1 MIADY
6 GTGDPYF
13 AEVIHRLK
21 DLDPHVEIQPTS
33 VPAFSTI
40 GTGFWIAQYG
50 LYNPAFNDVAIYAN
64 TAPRQKE
71 EYEHNRGEE
80 LVYARLDNG
89 MPVLAVNSGYSLSFV
104 RDHIEEARR
113 VPINESG
120 SPFRSRD
127 YFPEVVHSVLE
138 GDLDVLGEEVP
149 VSSIPTSPDDCVVW
163 IDGFGNIK
171 TNIRASAVDLEEG
184 QDLALGIGEGK
195 TEATYVNNAFDVDE
209 DELAFAPGSSGG
221 EDPFM
226 EIVLHGGAATDY
238 FRTPSIGDDVAYA
251 ERSKDVNKVLQD

>member
-21 DLDPHVEIQPTS
+21 DLDPAVEIQPTS

-50 LYNPAFNDVAIYAN
+50 LYNPAFDDVAIYAN
-64 TAPRQKE
+64 TAPRRKKE
-71 EYEHNRGEE
+71 YAHNRGEK

-89 MPVLAVNSGYSLSFV
+89 MPVLAVNSGYSLSFI
-104 RDHIEEARR
+104 RDHIEELRE
-113 VPINESG
+113 VPIEESG

-127 YFPEVVHSVLE
+127 YFPEIVHSVLDE
-138 GDLDVLGEEVP
+138 DLSVLGDEVP
-149 VSSIPTSPDDCVVW
+149 LSEVPHRPDDCVVW

-171 TNIRASAVDLEEG
+171 TNIRASAVELDEG
-184 QDLALGIGEGK
+184 QGLALGIGDGK
-195 TEATYVNNAFDVDE
+195 TEATHVNNAFDVAE

-221 EDPFM
+221 QDPFM
-226 EIVLHGGAATDY
+226 EIVLHGGAAAGY
-238 FRTPSIGDDVAYA
+238 FRDPGIGDDVAYA
-251 ERSKDVNKVLQD
+251 ERSKDVNTVLQD